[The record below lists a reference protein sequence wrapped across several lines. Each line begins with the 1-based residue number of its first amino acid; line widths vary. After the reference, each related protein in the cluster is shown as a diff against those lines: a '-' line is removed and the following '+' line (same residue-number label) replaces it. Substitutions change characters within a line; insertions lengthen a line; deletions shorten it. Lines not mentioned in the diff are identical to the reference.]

1 MCLLKI
7 NPSFCSICYFYPFLN
22 LIIIEKVA
30 YYLGNT
36 ITIVNSFFFNFA
48 KFLQNFNFVAAPYCF
63 LFQLHYFTFY
73 KTVCKQ
79 LTSFPTFAAFCCY
92 FFLLFF
98 NIHLDQCVVIPHCV
112 FNMDFPHD

>member
-36 ITIVNSFFFNFA
+36 ITIVNSFFLI
-48 KFLQNFNFVAAPYCF
+48 LQNF
-63 LFQLHYFTFY
+63 Y
-73 KTVCKQ
+73 KI
-79 LTSFPTFAAFCCY
+79 LI
-92 FFLLFF
+92 L
-98 NIHLDQCVVIPHCV
+98 
-112 FNMDFPHD
+112 